1 MTKFPFLLMDFE
13 TFSTVDIGKCGSYRY
28 MDDPSFEP
36 LLLSYAMNDDPVKLV
51 DFTHDED
58 WPEEFLAAL
67 HDPAIT
73 KIAWNCAFERNVI
86 YTALGEY
93 TPPEQWLDVMHVA
106 AQCGL
111 PMSLDAAGKALGL
124 PEEQAKMKEG
134 KALIR
139 YFCCP
144 CKPTKTNGGRERNF
158 PEHAPERW
166 KTFCDYCIRDTEA
179 ERTIF
184 HMLEQWLPN
193 EDERRFWALDQRINE
208 KGVRIDRQLAINA
221 VAMDERYKEE
231 LTAKAVALTG
241 LENPKSVSQVKN
253 WLADQE
259 GKSFPSLNKKVIA
272 DVVSQL
278 QSEDA
283 REFMALRG
291 ELSKSSTAKYQ
302 AMLRSMCSDEHS
314 KGCFQFYGANRTG
327 RFCLTGDHEVLTPSG
342 WAPLN
347 MWQGGPIAVWSPT
360 SRAISFQNSL
370 AVSFPYDGEMIS
382 ISQQRCEQLST
393 PEHKMPI
400 LSRAGVWEGREVQDV
415 FGKWFPIPF
424 TGVRG
429 VSAPGDHIALRVLIM
444 VQADGHFSVGG
455 DLKLGFKKLRKV
467 ERCKTLLRRAEIPFM
482 LREFQNGVQQF
493 TIRRQDQP
501 LWLRSFRDKTFG
513 WWLLDEDGRTI
524 VDELE
529 YWDSHRCG
537 PNSIQYCTTNRQ
549 NAEVLQAVCALNGY
563 SATLLTKVRDGNTPN
578 WNDAYTL
585 NIWLTPGDSTIIRSN
600 HQTKVPFSGT
610 VYCAV
615 TPTGYFLTRRN
626 GKYWITGNSGK
637 LVQFQNMSKNYSPS
651 LAGMRELVR
660 GGHYSALNAL
670 YDSVSGVLSE
680 LVRTA
685 IIPEEG
691 QRIVVAD
698 FSAIEARVTAWFAGE
713 EWRLQTFRNG
723 GDIYCMSASQM
734 FHVPVVKH
742 GINGEL
748 RQKGKVAELACIAE
762 GELVLTDRGLIPIQ
776 DVTDAMRV
784 WDGVEWVKHDGVVL
798 KGEREVISYGGL
810 TATADHLVWAEGQ
823 PWPIQF
829 GLAAASGTRLVQAG
843 NGRTPLRARRDHQAG
858 KAMEPE
864 MESLLRADPLHDL
877 REGELAGP
885 EQPDARRVEWLPVLF
900 AAGTGL
906 PEVAGPQSDGAEA
919 ALHKS
924 GGQRVRELRSPR
936 RDVRLPE
943 RERRLP
949 VDRGEYRDTEEREG
963 AGLGPHRQR
972 QGLCTG
978 EPSLVHETGEQR
990 KPSEYPDHRMAGRGL
1005 AVQQNNCHE
1014 EARGGPDEGTDS
1026 GRGVE
1031 LRGGEMP
1038 ELESNK
1044 KVVRVYDIVNAGP
1057 RHRFTVSGVLVHNC
1071 GYGGG
1076 VSALKAFGADK
1087 MGMSEEEMQET
1098 VDLWRERSPR
1108 IVGLWRALEKAAIRC
1123 VVRRAPA
1130 VSTIGNVRFDFESG
1144 ILWMTLP
1151 SGRRLAY
1158 YGAKYE
1164 ETKFHPDRK
1173 SLTYMGVNQM
1183 TKRWE
1188 RVETWGGK
1196 LTENCWAAG
1205 TPVLTARGWTPIED
1219 VTADDLV
1226 WDGVEWVENDGSECQ
1241 HSEKILC
1248 RLDGLL
1254 VTEDHKILT
1263 TEGWKDA
1270 KDCDG
1275 LERLPIQ
1282 LPEGAEL
1289 VPTEPR
1295 LSVRATTRRAGH
1307 GTPVY
1312 DVMNCGP
1319 RHRYVVLGESGP
1331 IIAHNCVQATAR
1343 DVLREAMFSLTEKG
1357 WDIRAHVHDECICT
1371 EPIGGKTVEQMCKAM
1386 CPDIP
1391 WAKGLPLNADGYDGP
1406 YYFKD

>member
-13 TFSTVDIGKCGSYRY
+13 TFSTVNIGKCGSYRY

-51 DFTHDED
+51 DFTHDEE

-67 HDPAIT
+67 YDPAIT

-86 YTALGEY
+86 YTALGKY

-166 KTFCDYCIRDTEA
+166 KTFRDYCTRDTEA

-327 RFCLTGDHEVLTPSG
+327 RF
-342 WAPLN
+342 
-347 MWQGGPIAVWSPT
+347 
-360 SRAISFQNSL
+360 
-370 AVSFPYDGEMIS
+370 
-382 ISQQRCEQLST
+382 
-393 PEHKMPI
+393 
-400 LSRAGVWEGREVQDV
+400 AGR
-415 FGKWFPIPF
+415 
-424 TGVRG
+424 
-429 VSAPGDHIALRVLIM
+429 
-444 VQADGHFSVGG
+444 
-455 DLKLGFKKLRKV
+455 
-467 ERCKTLLRRAEIPFM
+467 
-482 LREFQNGVQQF
+482 
-493 TIRRQDQP
+493 
-501 LWLRSFRDKTFG
+501 
-513 WWLLDEDGRTI
+513 
-524 VDELE
+524 
-529 YWDSHRCG
+529 
-537 PNSIQYCTTNRQ
+537 
-549 NAEVLQAVCALNGY
+549 
-563 SATLLTKVRDGNTPN
+563 
-578 WNDAYTL
+578 
-585 NIWLTPGDSTIIRSN
+585 
-600 HQTKVPFSGT
+600 
-610 VYCAV
+610 
-615 TPTGYFLTRRN
+615 
-626 GKYWITGNSGK
+626 

-713 EWRLQTFRNG
+713 EWRLQTFRDG
-723 GDIYCMSASQM
+723 GDIYCASASQM

-748 RQKGKVAELACIAE
+748 RQKGKVAELA
-762 GELVLTDRGLIPIQ
+762 L
-776 DVTDAMRV
+776 
-784 WDGVEWVKHDGVVL
+784 
-798 KGEREVISYGGL
+798 
-810 TATADHLVWAEGQ
+810 
-823 PWPIQF
+823 
-829 GLAAASGTRLVQAG
+829 
-843 NGRTPLRARRDHQAG
+843 
-858 KAMEPE
+858 
-864 MESLLRADPLHDL
+864 
-877 REGELAGP
+877 
-885 EQPDARRVEWLPVLF
+885 
-900 AAGTGL
+900 
-906 PEVAGPQSDGAEA
+906 
-919 ALHKS
+919 
-924 GGQRVRELRSPR
+924 
-936 RDVRLPE
+936 
-943 RERRLP
+943 
-949 VDRGEYRDTEEREG
+949 
-963 AGLGPHRQR
+963 
-972 QGLCTG
+972 
-978 EPSLVHETGEQR
+978 
-990 KPSEYPDHRMAGRGL
+990 
-1005 AVQQNNCHE
+1005 
-1014 EARGGPDEGTDS
+1014 
-1026 GRGVE
+1026 
-1031 LRGGEMP
+1031 
-1038 ELESNK
+1038 
-1044 KVVRVYDIVNAGP
+1044 
-1057 RHRFTVSGVLVHNC
+1057 

-1076 VSALKAFGADK
+1076 VNALKAFGADK
-1087 MGMSEEEMQET
+1087 MGMSDEEMQET
-1098 VDLWRERSPR
+1098 VDLWRESSPK
-1108 IVGLWRALEKAAIRC
+1108 IVDLWRALEKAAIRC
-1123 VVRRAPA
+1123 VARRATTT
-1130 VSTIGNVRFDFESG
+1130 STLGNVRFDFESG

-1196 LTENCWAAG
+1196 ITEN
-1205 TPVLTARGWTPIED
+1205 L
-1219 VTADDLV
+1219 
-1226 WDGVEWVENDGSECQ
+1226 
-1241 HSEKILC
+1241 
-1248 RLDGLL
+1248 
-1254 VTEDHKILT
+1254 
-1263 TEGWKDA
+1263 
-1270 KDCDG
+1270 
-1275 LERLPIQ
+1275 
-1282 LPEGAEL
+1282 
-1289 VPTEPR
+1289 
-1295 LSVRATTRRAGH
+1295 
-1307 GTPVY
+1307 
-1312 DVMNCGP
+1312 
-1319 RHRYVVLGESGP
+1319 
-1331 IIAHNCVQATAR
+1331 VQATAR

-1391 WAKGLPLNADGYDGP
+1391 WAEGLPLNADGYDGP

>member
-36 LLLSYAMNDDPVKLV
+36 LLLSYAMNDEPVKLV
-51 DFTHDED
+51 DFTNDEE

-67 HDPAIT
+67 YDPAIT

-86 YTALGEY
+86 YTALGKY

-166 KTFCDYCIRDTEA
+166 KTFRDYCTRDTEA

-208 KGVRIDRQLAINA
+208 RGVRIDRQLAINA
-221 VAMDERYKEE
+221 VAMDGRYKEE

-327 RFCLTGDHEVLTPSG
+327 RF
-342 WAPLN
+342 
-347 MWQGGPIAVWSPT
+347 
-360 SRAISFQNSL
+360 
-370 AVSFPYDGEMIS
+370 
-382 ISQQRCEQLST
+382 
-393 PEHKMPI
+393 
-400 LSRAGVWEGREVQDV
+400 AGR
-415 FGKWFPIPF
+415 
-424 TGVRG
+424 
-429 VSAPGDHIALRVLIM
+429 
-444 VQADGHFSVGG
+444 
-455 DLKLGFKKLRKV
+455 
-467 ERCKTLLRRAEIPFM
+467 
-482 LREFQNGVQQF
+482 
-493 TIRRQDQP
+493 
-501 LWLRSFRDKTFG
+501 
-513 WWLLDEDGRTI
+513 
-524 VDELE
+524 
-529 YWDSHRCG
+529 
-537 PNSIQYCTTNRQ
+537 
-549 NAEVLQAVCALNGY
+549 
-563 SATLLTKVRDGNTPN
+563 
-578 WNDAYTL
+578 
-585 NIWLTPGDSTIIRSN
+585 
-600 HQTKVPFSGT
+600 
-610 VYCAV
+610 
-615 TPTGYFLTRRN
+615 
-626 GKYWITGNSGK
+626 

-651 LAGMRELVR
+651 LASMRELVR

-713 EWRLQTFRNG
+713 EWRLQTFRDG
-723 GDIYCMSASQM
+723 GDIYCASASQM

-748 RQKGKVAELACIAE
+748 RQKGKVAELA
-762 GELVLTDRGLIPIQ
+762 L
-776 DVTDAMRV
+776 
-784 WDGVEWVKHDGVVL
+784 
-798 KGEREVISYGGL
+798 
-810 TATADHLVWAEGQ
+810 
-823 PWPIQF
+823 
-829 GLAAASGTRLVQAG
+829 
-843 NGRTPLRARRDHQAG
+843 
-858 KAMEPE
+858 
-864 MESLLRADPLHDL
+864 
-877 REGELAGP
+877 
-885 EQPDARRVEWLPVLF
+885 
-900 AAGTGL
+900 
-906 PEVAGPQSDGAEA
+906 
-919 ALHKS
+919 
-924 GGQRVRELRSPR
+924 
-936 RDVRLPE
+936 
-943 RERRLP
+943 
-949 VDRGEYRDTEEREG
+949 
-963 AGLGPHRQR
+963 
-972 QGLCTG
+972 
-978 EPSLVHETGEQR
+978 
-990 KPSEYPDHRMAGRGL
+990 
-1005 AVQQNNCHE
+1005 
-1014 EARGGPDEGTDS
+1014 
-1026 GRGVE
+1026 
-1031 LRGGEMP
+1031 
-1038 ELESNK
+1038 
-1044 KVVRVYDIVNAGP
+1044 
-1057 RHRFTVSGVLVHNC
+1057 

-1076 VSALKAFGADK
+1076 VNALKAFGADK
-1087 MGMSEEEMQET
+1087 MGMSDEEMQET
-1098 VDLWRERSPR
+1098 VDLWRESSPK
-1108 IVGLWRALEKAAIRC
+1108 IVELWRALEKAAIRC
-1123 VVRRAPA
+1123 VARRATTT
-1130 VSTIGNVRFDFESG
+1130 STLGNVRFDFESG

-1164 ETKFHPDRK
+1164 PTKFHPDRK

-1196 LTENCWAAG
+1196 ITEN
-1205 TPVLTARGWTPIED
+1205 L
-1219 VTADDLV
+1219 
-1226 WDGVEWVENDGSECQ
+1226 
-1241 HSEKILC
+1241 
-1248 RLDGLL
+1248 
-1254 VTEDHKILT
+1254 
-1263 TEGWKDA
+1263 
-1270 KDCDG
+1270 
-1275 LERLPIQ
+1275 
-1282 LPEGAEL
+1282 
-1289 VPTEPR
+1289 
-1295 LSVRATTRRAGH
+1295 
-1307 GTPVY
+1307 
-1312 DVMNCGP
+1312 
-1319 RHRYVVLGESGP
+1319 
-1331 IIAHNCVQATAR
+1331 VQATAR

-1391 WAKGLPLNADGYDGP
+1391 WAEGLPLNADGYDGP

>member
-51 DFTHDED
+51 DFTHDEE

-67 HDPAIT
+67 YDPAIT

-86 YTALGEY
+86 YTALGKY

-166 KTFCDYCIRDTEA
+166 KTFRDYCIRDTEA

-208 KGVRIDRQLAINA
+208 RGVRIDRQLAINA

-327 RFCLTGDHEVLTPSG
+327 RF
-342 WAPLN
+342 
-347 MWQGGPIAVWSPT
+347 
-360 SRAISFQNSL
+360 
-370 AVSFPYDGEMIS
+370 
-382 ISQQRCEQLST
+382 
-393 PEHKMPI
+393 
-400 LSRAGVWEGREVQDV
+400 AGR
-415 FGKWFPIPF
+415 
-424 TGVRG
+424 
-429 VSAPGDHIALRVLIM
+429 
-444 VQADGHFSVGG
+444 
-455 DLKLGFKKLRKV
+455 
-467 ERCKTLLRRAEIPFM
+467 
-482 LREFQNGVQQF
+482 
-493 TIRRQDQP
+493 
-501 LWLRSFRDKTFG
+501 
-513 WWLLDEDGRTI
+513 
-524 VDELE
+524 
-529 YWDSHRCG
+529 
-537 PNSIQYCTTNRQ
+537 
-549 NAEVLQAVCALNGY
+549 
-563 SATLLTKVRDGNTPN
+563 
-578 WNDAYTL
+578 
-585 NIWLTPGDSTIIRSN
+585 
-600 HQTKVPFSGT
+600 
-610 VYCAV
+610 
-615 TPTGYFLTRRN
+615 
-626 GKYWITGNSGK
+626 

-651 LAGMRELVR
+651 LASMRELVR

-713 EWRLQTFRNG
+713 EWRLQTFRDG
-723 GDIYCMSASQM
+723 GDIYCASASQM

-748 RQKGKVAELACIAE
+748 RQKGKVAELA
-762 GELVLTDRGLIPIQ
+762 L
-776 DVTDAMRV
+776 
-784 WDGVEWVKHDGVVL
+784 
-798 KGEREVISYGGL
+798 
-810 TATADHLVWAEGQ
+810 
-823 PWPIQF
+823 
-829 GLAAASGTRLVQAG
+829 
-843 NGRTPLRARRDHQAG
+843 
-858 KAMEPE
+858 
-864 MESLLRADPLHDL
+864 
-877 REGELAGP
+877 
-885 EQPDARRVEWLPVLF
+885 
-900 AAGTGL
+900 
-906 PEVAGPQSDGAEA
+906 
-919 ALHKS
+919 
-924 GGQRVRELRSPR
+924 
-936 RDVRLPE
+936 
-943 RERRLP
+943 
-949 VDRGEYRDTEEREG
+949 
-963 AGLGPHRQR
+963 
-972 QGLCTG
+972 
-978 EPSLVHETGEQR
+978 
-990 KPSEYPDHRMAGRGL
+990 
-1005 AVQQNNCHE
+1005 
-1014 EARGGPDEGTDS
+1014 
-1026 GRGVE
+1026 
-1031 LRGGEMP
+1031 
-1038 ELESNK
+1038 
-1044 KVVRVYDIVNAGP
+1044 
-1057 RHRFTVSGVLVHNC
+1057 

-1076 VSALKAFGADK
+1076 VNALKAFGADK
-1087 MGMSEEEMQET
+1087 MGMSDEEMQET
-1098 VDLWRERSPR
+1098 VDLWRESSPK
-1108 IVGLWRALEKAAIRC
+1108 IVELWRALEKAAIRC
-1123 VVRRAPA
+1123 VARRAMTT
-1130 VSTIGNVRFDFESG
+1130 STLGNVRFDFESG

-1164 ETKFHPDRK
+1164 PTKFHPDRK

-1196 LTENCWAAG
+1196 ITEN
-1205 TPVLTARGWTPIED
+1205 L
-1219 VTADDLV
+1219 
-1226 WDGVEWVENDGSECQ
+1226 
-1241 HSEKILC
+1241 
-1248 RLDGLL
+1248 
-1254 VTEDHKILT
+1254 
-1263 TEGWKDA
+1263 
-1270 KDCDG
+1270 
-1275 LERLPIQ
+1275 
-1282 LPEGAEL
+1282 
-1289 VPTEPR
+1289 
-1295 LSVRATTRRAGH
+1295 
-1307 GTPVY
+1307 
-1312 DVMNCGP
+1312 
-1319 RHRYVVLGESGP
+1319 
-1331 IIAHNCVQATAR
+1331 VQATAR
-1343 DVLREAMFSLTEKG
+1343 DVLREAMFSLTKKG

-1391 WAKGLPLNADGYDGP
+1391 WAEGLPLNADGYDGP

>member
-36 LLLSYAMNDDPVKLV
+36 LLLSYAIGDGPVKLV
-51 DFTHDED
+51 DFTRDEE

-67 HDPAIT
+67 YDPTIT
-73 KIAWNCAFERNVI
+73 KMAWNCAFERNVI
-86 YTALGEY
+86 YTALHEY
-93 TPPEQWLDVMHVA
+93 TPPEQWLDVMHIA

-124 PEEQAKMKEG
+124 SEDQAKMKEG

-166 KTFCDYCIRDTEA
+166 EIFRDYCTRDTEA

-193 EDERRFWALDQRINE
+193 KDERRFWALDQRINE
-208 KGVRIDRQLAINA
+208 KGVRIDRQLALNA

-231 LTAKAVALTG
+231 LTERAVALTG
-241 LENPKSVSQVKN
+241 LSNPKSVSQVKN

-259 GKSFPSLNKKVIA
+259 GKTFPSLNKKVIA

-278 QSEDA
+278 QTDDA
-283 REFMALRG
+283 REFMALRS

-302 AMLRSMCSDEHS
+302 AMLRSMCRDEHS

-327 RFCLTGDHEVLTPSG
+327 RF
-342 WAPLN
+342 
-347 MWQGGPIAVWSPT
+347 
-360 SRAISFQNSL
+360 
-370 AVSFPYDGEMIS
+370 
-382 ISQQRCEQLST
+382 
-393 PEHKMPI
+393 
-400 LSRAGVWEGREVQDV
+400 AGR
-415 FGKWFPIPF
+415 
-424 TGVRG
+424 
-429 VSAPGDHIALRVLIM
+429 
-444 VQADGHFSVGG
+444 
-455 DLKLGFKKLRKV
+455 
-467 ERCKTLLRRAEIPFM
+467 
-482 LREFQNGVQQF
+482 
-493 TIRRQDQP
+493 
-501 LWLRSFRDKTFG
+501 
-513 WWLLDEDGRTI
+513 
-524 VDELE
+524 
-529 YWDSHRCG
+529 
-537 PNSIQYCTTNRQ
+537 
-549 NAEVLQAVCALNGY
+549 
-563 SATLLTKVRDGNTPN
+563 
-578 WNDAYTL
+578 
-585 NIWLTPGDSTIIRSN
+585 
-600 HQTKVPFSGT
+600 
-610 VYCAV
+610 
-615 TPTGYFLTRRN
+615 
-626 GKYWITGNSGK
+626 
-637 LVQFQNMSKNYSPS
+637 LVQFQNMSKNYSPT

-660 GGHYSALNAL
+660 GGHYTALNML
-670 YDSVSGVLSE
+670 YDSVSSVLSE

-713 EWRLQTFRNG
+713 EWRLQTFRDG

-762 GELVLTDRGLIPIQ
+762 GELVLTEQGLVPIQ

-784 WDGVEWVKHDGVVL
+784 WDGVEWVKHEGVVL
-798 KGEREVISYGGL
+798 QGEREVISYGGL
-810 TATADHLVWAEGQ
+810 TATEDHPVWVEGE
-823 PWPIQF
+823 PEPIQF
-829 GLAAASGTRLVQAG
+829 GLAAARGARLVQAG
-843 NGRTPLRARRDHQAG
+843 DRGAPLRA
-858 KAMEPE
+858 K
-864 MESLLRADPLHDL
+864 
-877 REGELAGP
+877 
-885 EQPDARRVEWLPVLF
+885 
-900 AAGTGL
+900 
-906 PEVAGPQSDGAEA
+906 
-919 ALHKS
+919 
-924 GGQRVRELRSPR
+924 
-936 RDVRLPE
+936 
-943 RERRLP
+943 
-949 VDRGEYRDTEEREG
+949 
-963 AGLGPHRQR
+963 HR
-972 QGLCTG
+972 
-978 EPSLVHETGEQR
+978 
-990 KPSEYPDHRMAGRGL
+990 
-1005 AVQQNNCHE
+1005 
-1014 EARGGPDEGTDS
+1014 
-1026 GRGVE
+1026 
-1031 LRGGEMP
+1031 
-1038 ELESNK
+1038 
-1044 KVVRVYDIVNAGP
+1044 KVVRVYDIKNAGP
-1057 RHRFTVSGVLVHNC
+1057 RHRYTVSGVLVHNC

-1076 VSALKAFGADK
+1076 VNALKAFGADK
-1087 MGMSEEEMQET
+1087 MGLSDEEMQEI
-1098 VDLWRERSPR
+1098 VDNWRESSPK
-1108 IVGLWRALEKAAIRC
+1108 IVELWRALEKAAIRC
-1123 VVRRAPA
+1123 IVRRAPT
-1130 VSTIGNVRFDFESG
+1130 VSTLGNVRFDFESG

-1164 ETKFHPDRK
+1164 PTKFHPDRK

-1205 TPVLTARGWTPIED
+1205 TPVLTMRGWTPIED
-1219 VTADDLV
+1219 VTPDDLV
-1226 WDGVEWVENDGSECQ
+1226 WDGVEWVVNDGSECQ
-1241 HSEKILC
+1241 RSGKILC
-1248 RLDGLL
+1248 ILDGLL

-1275 LERLPIQ
+1275 LERLPVQ
-1282 LPEGAEL
+1282 LPEGAGAGGD
-1289 VPTEPR
+1289 PR
-1295 LSVRATTRRAGH
+1295 LTRAEKVARTMRLRTDEGDGCPGYPREGKGRTPHILRLHESRADFSGSAHAWNDEAPRLWRVALNDSAVHGADASGVEKLRWPRHHGLRALAARLSRILGGHGAELSERAGLGPAGQRKGLLAGKLPLGNAQGELPKQARCANDNVPRADHDGEKSLRAIGHQIHHAPVPAESRLPVRATTRRAGH
-1307 GTPVY
+1307 DTPVY

-1319 RHRYVVLGESGP
+1319 RHRYVVLGENGP

-1391 WAKGLPLNADGYDGP
+1391 WAEGLPLNADGYDGP

>member
-51 DFTHDED
+51 DFTYDEE

-67 HDPAIT
+67 YDPAIT

-86 YTALGEY
+86 YTALGKY

-144 CKPTKTNGGRERNF
+144 CKPTKTNGGRERNL

-166 KTFCDYCIRDTEA
+166 KTFRDYCTRDTEA

-184 HMLEQWLPN
+184 HMLEQCLPN

-302 AMLRSMCSDEHS
+302 AMLRSMCRDEHS

-327 RFCLTGDHEVLTPSG
+327 RF
-342 WAPLN
+342 
-347 MWQGGPIAVWSPT
+347 
-360 SRAISFQNSL
+360 
-370 AVSFPYDGEMIS
+370 
-382 ISQQRCEQLST
+382 
-393 PEHKMPI
+393 
-400 LSRAGVWEGREVQDV
+400 AGR
-415 FGKWFPIPF
+415 
-424 TGVRG
+424 
-429 VSAPGDHIALRVLIM
+429 
-444 VQADGHFSVGG
+444 
-455 DLKLGFKKLRKV
+455 
-467 ERCKTLLRRAEIPFM
+467 
-482 LREFQNGVQQF
+482 
-493 TIRRQDQP
+493 
-501 LWLRSFRDKTFG
+501 
-513 WWLLDEDGRTI
+513 
-524 VDELE
+524 
-529 YWDSHRCG
+529 
-537 PNSIQYCTTNRQ
+537 
-549 NAEVLQAVCALNGY
+549 
-563 SATLLTKVRDGNTPN
+563 
-578 WNDAYTL
+578 
-585 NIWLTPGDSTIIRSN
+585 
-600 HQTKVPFSGT
+600 
-610 VYCAV
+610 
-615 TPTGYFLTRRN
+615 
-626 GKYWITGNSGK
+626 

-651 LAGMRELVR
+651 LASMRELVR

-713 EWRLQTFRNG
+713 EWRLQTFRDG

-798 KGEREVISYGGL
+798 KGEREVISYAGL

-829 GLAAASGTRLVQAG
+829 GLAAASGARLVQAG
-843 NGRTPLRARRDHQAG
+843 NGRTPLRARRDHRAG

-1031 LRGGEMP
+1031 LRGEEMP

-1196 LTENCWAAG
+1196 ITEN
-1205 TPVLTARGWTPIED
+1205 L
-1219 VTADDLV
+1219 
-1226 WDGVEWVENDGSECQ
+1226 
-1241 HSEKILC
+1241 
-1248 RLDGLL
+1248 
-1254 VTEDHKILT
+1254 
-1263 TEGWKDA
+1263 
-1270 KDCDG
+1270 
-1275 LERLPIQ
+1275 
-1282 LPEGAEL
+1282 
-1289 VPTEPR
+1289 
-1295 LSVRATTRRAGH
+1295 
-1307 GTPVY
+1307 
-1312 DVMNCGP
+1312 
-1319 RHRYVVLGESGP
+1319 
-1331 IIAHNCVQATAR
+1331 VQATAR
-1343 DVLREAMFSLTEKG
+1343 DVLREAMFSLAEKG

-1391 WAKGLPLNADGYDGP
+1391 
-1406 YYFKD
+1406 

>member
-13 TFSTVDIGKCGSYRY
+13 TFSAVDIGKCGSYRY

-51 DFTHDED
+51 DFTHDEE

-67 HDPAIT
+67 YDPAIT

-86 YTALGEY
+86 YTALGKY

-144 CKPTKTNGGRERNF
+144 CKPTKTNGGRERNL

-166 KTFCDYCIRDTEA
+166 KTFRDYCTRDTEA

-208 KGVRIDRQLAINA
+208 RGVRIDRQLAINA

-327 RFCLTGDHEVLTPSG
+327 RF
-342 WAPLN
+342 
-347 MWQGGPIAVWSPT
+347 
-360 SRAISFQNSL
+360 
-370 AVSFPYDGEMIS
+370 
-382 ISQQRCEQLST
+382 
-393 PEHKMPI
+393 
-400 LSRAGVWEGREVQDV
+400 AGR
-415 FGKWFPIPF
+415 
-424 TGVRG
+424 
-429 VSAPGDHIALRVLIM
+429 
-444 VQADGHFSVGG
+444 
-455 DLKLGFKKLRKV
+455 
-467 ERCKTLLRRAEIPFM
+467 
-482 LREFQNGVQQF
+482 
-493 TIRRQDQP
+493 
-501 LWLRSFRDKTFG
+501 
-513 WWLLDEDGRTI
+513 
-524 VDELE
+524 
-529 YWDSHRCG
+529 
-537 PNSIQYCTTNRQ
+537 
-549 NAEVLQAVCALNGY
+549 
-563 SATLLTKVRDGNTPN
+563 
-578 WNDAYTL
+578 
-585 NIWLTPGDSTIIRSN
+585 
-600 HQTKVPFSGT
+600 
-610 VYCAV
+610 
-615 TPTGYFLTRRN
+615 
-626 GKYWITGNSGK
+626 

-651 LAGMRELVR
+651 LASMRELVR

-713 EWRLQTFRNG
+713 EWRLQTFRDG
-723 GDIYCMSASQM
+723 GDIYCASASQM

-742 GINGEL
+742 GVNGEL
-748 RQKGKVAELACIAE
+748 RQKGKVAELA
-762 GELVLTDRGLIPIQ
+762 L
-776 DVTDAMRV
+776 
-784 WDGVEWVKHDGVVL
+784 
-798 KGEREVISYGGL
+798 
-810 TATADHLVWAEGQ
+810 
-823 PWPIQF
+823 
-829 GLAAASGTRLVQAG
+829 
-843 NGRTPLRARRDHQAG
+843 
-858 KAMEPE
+858 
-864 MESLLRADPLHDL
+864 
-877 REGELAGP
+877 
-885 EQPDARRVEWLPVLF
+885 
-900 AAGTGL
+900 
-906 PEVAGPQSDGAEA
+906 
-919 ALHKS
+919 
-924 GGQRVRELRSPR
+924 
-936 RDVRLPE
+936 
-943 RERRLP
+943 
-949 VDRGEYRDTEEREG
+949 
-963 AGLGPHRQR
+963 
-972 QGLCTG
+972 
-978 EPSLVHETGEQR
+978 
-990 KPSEYPDHRMAGRGL
+990 
-1005 AVQQNNCHE
+1005 
-1014 EARGGPDEGTDS
+1014 
-1026 GRGVE
+1026 
-1031 LRGGEMP
+1031 
-1038 ELESNK
+1038 
-1044 KVVRVYDIVNAGP
+1044 
-1057 RHRFTVSGVLVHNC
+1057 

-1076 VSALKAFGADK
+1076 VNALKAFGADK
-1087 MGMSEEEMQET
+1087 MGMSDEEMQET
-1098 VDLWRERSPR
+1098 VDLWRESSPK
-1108 IVGLWRALEKAAIRC
+1108 IVELWRALEKAAIRC
-1123 VVRRAPA
+1123 VVRRATTT
-1130 VSTIGNVRFDFESG
+1130 STLGNVRFDFESG

-1196 LTENCWAAG
+1196 ITEN
-1205 TPVLTARGWTPIED
+1205 L
-1219 VTADDLV
+1219 
-1226 WDGVEWVENDGSECQ
+1226 
-1241 HSEKILC
+1241 
-1248 RLDGLL
+1248 
-1254 VTEDHKILT
+1254 
-1263 TEGWKDA
+1263 
-1270 KDCDG
+1270 
-1275 LERLPIQ
+1275 
-1282 LPEGAEL
+1282 
-1289 VPTEPR
+1289 
-1295 LSVRATTRRAGH
+1295 
-1307 GTPVY
+1307 
-1312 DVMNCGP
+1312 
-1319 RHRYVVLGESGP
+1319 
-1331 IIAHNCVQATAR
+1331 VQATAR

-1391 WAKGLPLNADGYDGP
+1391 WAEGLPLNADGYDGP

>member
-51 DFTHDED
+51 DFTHDEE

-67 HDPAIT
+67 YDPAIT

-86 YTALGEY
+86 YTALGKY

-166 KTFCDYCIRDTEA
+166 KTFRDYCTRDTEA

-327 RFCLTGDHEVLTPSG
+327 RF
-342 WAPLN
+342 
-347 MWQGGPIAVWSPT
+347 
-360 SRAISFQNSL
+360 
-370 AVSFPYDGEMIS
+370 
-382 ISQQRCEQLST
+382 
-393 PEHKMPI
+393 
-400 LSRAGVWEGREVQDV
+400 AGR
-415 FGKWFPIPF
+415 
-424 TGVRG
+424 
-429 VSAPGDHIALRVLIM
+429 
-444 VQADGHFSVGG
+444 
-455 DLKLGFKKLRKV
+455 
-467 ERCKTLLRRAEIPFM
+467 
-482 LREFQNGVQQF
+482 
-493 TIRRQDQP
+493 
-501 LWLRSFRDKTFG
+501 
-513 WWLLDEDGRTI
+513 
-524 VDELE
+524 
-529 YWDSHRCG
+529 
-537 PNSIQYCTTNRQ
+537 
-549 NAEVLQAVCALNGY
+549 
-563 SATLLTKVRDGNTPN
+563 
-578 WNDAYTL
+578 
-585 NIWLTPGDSTIIRSN
+585 
-600 HQTKVPFSGT
+600 
-610 VYCAV
+610 
-615 TPTGYFLTRRN
+615 
-626 GKYWITGNSGK
+626 

-713 EWRLQTFRNG
+713 EWRLQTFRDG
-723 GDIYCMSASQM
+723 GDIYCASASQM

-748 RQKGKVAELACIAE
+748 RQKGKVAELA
-762 GELVLTDRGLIPIQ
+762 L
-776 DVTDAMRV
+776 
-784 WDGVEWVKHDGVVL
+784 
-798 KGEREVISYGGL
+798 
-810 TATADHLVWAEGQ
+810 
-823 PWPIQF
+823 
-829 GLAAASGTRLVQAG
+829 
-843 NGRTPLRARRDHQAG
+843 
-858 KAMEPE
+858 
-864 MESLLRADPLHDL
+864 
-877 REGELAGP
+877 
-885 EQPDARRVEWLPVLF
+885 
-900 AAGTGL
+900 
-906 PEVAGPQSDGAEA
+906 
-919 ALHKS
+919 
-924 GGQRVRELRSPR
+924 
-936 RDVRLPE
+936 
-943 RERRLP
+943 
-949 VDRGEYRDTEEREG
+949 
-963 AGLGPHRQR
+963 
-972 QGLCTG
+972 
-978 EPSLVHETGEQR
+978 
-990 KPSEYPDHRMAGRGL
+990 
-1005 AVQQNNCHE
+1005 
-1014 EARGGPDEGTDS
+1014 
-1026 GRGVE
+1026 
-1031 LRGGEMP
+1031 
-1038 ELESNK
+1038 
-1044 KVVRVYDIVNAGP
+1044 
-1057 RHRFTVSGVLVHNC
+1057 

-1076 VSALKAFGADK
+1076 VNALKAFGADK
-1087 MGMSEEEMQET
+1087 MGMSDEEMQET
-1098 VDLWRERSPR
+1098 VDLWRESSPK
-1108 IVGLWRALEKAAIRC
+1108 IVELWRALEKAAIRC
-1123 VVRRAPA
+1123 VARRATTT
-1130 VSTIGNVRFDFESG
+1130 STLGNVRFDFESG

-1164 ETKFHPDRK
+1164 ETKFHPGRK

-1205 TPVLTARGWTPIED
+1205 TPVLTARGWTPIEE
-1219 VTADDLV
+1219 VTPDDLV

-1282 LPEGAEL
+1282 LPEGYGTGGDPRLTRTEKVARAMRLWRDEGNGHSRPSSTAETRAGGVL
-1289 VPTEPR
+1289 RMQEGRADLTSPAKTRDDKVPRLRRVALNDSAVHRADASSVEELRGPRYHGLREMAARLRRLLERHGADVSARAGHRPEGKRKGLLPRELPLGNAQSKLSKQTEHANYNVPWADRDGEKSLGAIGHQIHHAPVPAEPR

-1331 IIAHNCVQATAR
+1331 IVAHNCVQATAR

-1371 EPIGGKTVEQMCKAM
+1371 EPIGGKTVEQMCEAM

-1391 WAKGLPLNADGYDGP
+1391 WAEGLPLNADGYDGP

>member
-51 DFTHDED
+51 DFTHDEE

-67 HDPAIT
+67 YDPAIT

-86 YTALGEY
+86 YTALGKY
-93 TPPEQWLDVMHVA
+93 TPPEQWLDVMHIA

-166 KTFCDYCIRDTEA
+166 KTFRDYCTRDTEA

-327 RFCLTGDHEVLTPSG
+327 RF
-342 WAPLN
+342 
-347 MWQGGPIAVWSPT
+347 
-360 SRAISFQNSL
+360 
-370 AVSFPYDGEMIS
+370 
-382 ISQQRCEQLST
+382 
-393 PEHKMPI
+393 
-400 LSRAGVWEGREVQDV
+400 AGR
-415 FGKWFPIPF
+415 
-424 TGVRG
+424 
-429 VSAPGDHIALRVLIM
+429 
-444 VQADGHFSVGG
+444 
-455 DLKLGFKKLRKV
+455 
-467 ERCKTLLRRAEIPFM
+467 
-482 LREFQNGVQQF
+482 
-493 TIRRQDQP
+493 
-501 LWLRSFRDKTFG
+501 
-513 WWLLDEDGRTI
+513 
-524 VDELE
+524 
-529 YWDSHRCG
+529 
-537 PNSIQYCTTNRQ
+537 
-549 NAEVLQAVCALNGY
+549 
-563 SATLLTKVRDGNTPN
+563 
-578 WNDAYTL
+578 
-585 NIWLTPGDSTIIRSN
+585 
-600 HQTKVPFSGT
+600 
-610 VYCAV
+610 
-615 TPTGYFLTRRN
+615 
-626 GKYWITGNSGK
+626 

-651 LAGMRELVR
+651 LASMRELVR

-670 YDSVSGVLSE
+670 YDSVSSVLSE

-713 EWRLQTFRNG
+713 EWRLQTFRDG
-723 GDIYCMSASQM
+723 GDIYCASASQM

-748 RQKGKVAELACIAE
+748 RQKGKVAELA
-762 GELVLTDRGLIPIQ
+762 L
-776 DVTDAMRV
+776 
-784 WDGVEWVKHDGVVL
+784 
-798 KGEREVISYGGL
+798 
-810 TATADHLVWAEGQ
+810 
-823 PWPIQF
+823 
-829 GLAAASGTRLVQAG
+829 
-843 NGRTPLRARRDHQAG
+843 
-858 KAMEPE
+858 
-864 MESLLRADPLHDL
+864 
-877 REGELAGP
+877 
-885 EQPDARRVEWLPVLF
+885 
-900 AAGTGL
+900 
-906 PEVAGPQSDGAEA
+906 
-919 ALHKS
+919 
-924 GGQRVRELRSPR
+924 
-936 RDVRLPE
+936 
-943 RERRLP
+943 
-949 VDRGEYRDTEEREG
+949 
-963 AGLGPHRQR
+963 
-972 QGLCTG
+972 
-978 EPSLVHETGEQR
+978 
-990 KPSEYPDHRMAGRGL
+990 
-1005 AVQQNNCHE
+1005 
-1014 EARGGPDEGTDS
+1014 
-1026 GRGVE
+1026 
-1031 LRGGEMP
+1031 
-1038 ELESNK
+1038 
-1044 KVVRVYDIVNAGP
+1044 
-1057 RHRFTVSGVLVHNC
+1057 

-1076 VSALKAFGADK
+1076 VNALKAFGADK
-1087 MGMSEEEMQET
+1087 MGMSDEEMQET
-1098 VDLWRERSPR
+1098 VDLWRESSPK
-1108 IVGLWRALEKAAIRC
+1108 IVELWRALEKAAIRC
-1123 VVRRAPA
+1123 VARRSP
-1130 VSTIGNVRFDFESG
+1130 SMTSSPSHVRFDFESG

-1196 LTENCWAAG
+1196 ITEN
-1205 TPVLTARGWTPIED
+1205 L
-1219 VTADDLV
+1219 
-1226 WDGVEWVENDGSECQ
+1226 
-1241 HSEKILC
+1241 
-1248 RLDGLL
+1248 
-1254 VTEDHKILT
+1254 
-1263 TEGWKDA
+1263 
-1270 KDCDG
+1270 
-1275 LERLPIQ
+1275 
-1282 LPEGAEL
+1282 
-1289 VPTEPR
+1289 
-1295 LSVRATTRRAGH
+1295 
-1307 GTPVY
+1307 
-1312 DVMNCGP
+1312 
-1319 RHRYVVLGESGP
+1319 
-1331 IIAHNCVQATAR
+1331 VQATAR

-1391 WAKGLPLNADGYDGP
+1391 WAEGLPLNADGYDGP

>member
-51 DFTHDED
+51 DFTHDEE

-67 HDPAIT
+67 YDPAIT

-86 YTALGEY
+86 YTALGKY

-166 KTFCDYCIRDTEA
+166 KTFRDYCTRDTEA

-208 KGVRIDRQLAINA
+208 RGVRIDRQLAINA

-327 RFCLTGDHEVLTPSG
+327 RF
-342 WAPLN
+342 
-347 MWQGGPIAVWSPT
+347 
-360 SRAISFQNSL
+360 
-370 AVSFPYDGEMIS
+370 
-382 ISQQRCEQLST
+382 
-393 PEHKMPI
+393 
-400 LSRAGVWEGREVQDV
+400 AGR
-415 FGKWFPIPF
+415 
-424 TGVRG
+424 
-429 VSAPGDHIALRVLIM
+429 
-444 VQADGHFSVGG
+444 
-455 DLKLGFKKLRKV
+455 
-467 ERCKTLLRRAEIPFM
+467 
-482 LREFQNGVQQF
+482 
-493 TIRRQDQP
+493 
-501 LWLRSFRDKTFG
+501 
-513 WWLLDEDGRTI
+513 
-524 VDELE
+524 
-529 YWDSHRCG
+529 
-537 PNSIQYCTTNRQ
+537 
-549 NAEVLQAVCALNGY
+549 
-563 SATLLTKVRDGNTPN
+563 
-578 WNDAYTL
+578 
-585 NIWLTPGDSTIIRSN
+585 
-600 HQTKVPFSGT
+600 
-610 VYCAV
+610 
-615 TPTGYFLTRRN
+615 
-626 GKYWITGNSGK
+626 

-651 LAGMRELVR
+651 LASMRELVR

-713 EWRLQTFRNG
+713 EWRLQTFRDG
-723 GDIYCMSASQM
+723 GDIYCASASQM

-748 RQKGKVAELACIAE
+748 RQKGKVAELA
-762 GELVLTDRGLIPIQ
+762 L
-776 DVTDAMRV
+776 
-784 WDGVEWVKHDGVVL
+784 
-798 KGEREVISYGGL
+798 
-810 TATADHLVWAEGQ
+810 
-823 PWPIQF
+823 
-829 GLAAASGTRLVQAG
+829 
-843 NGRTPLRARRDHQAG
+843 
-858 KAMEPE
+858 
-864 MESLLRADPLHDL
+864 
-877 REGELAGP
+877 
-885 EQPDARRVEWLPVLF
+885 
-900 AAGTGL
+900 
-906 PEVAGPQSDGAEA
+906 
-919 ALHKS
+919 
-924 GGQRVRELRSPR
+924 
-936 RDVRLPE
+936 
-943 RERRLP
+943 
-949 VDRGEYRDTEEREG
+949 
-963 AGLGPHRQR
+963 
-972 QGLCTG
+972 
-978 EPSLVHETGEQR
+978 
-990 KPSEYPDHRMAGRGL
+990 
-1005 AVQQNNCHE
+1005 
-1014 EARGGPDEGTDS
+1014 
-1026 GRGVE
+1026 
-1031 LRGGEMP
+1031 
-1038 ELESNK
+1038 
-1044 KVVRVYDIVNAGP
+1044 
-1057 RHRFTVSGVLVHNC
+1057 

-1076 VSALKAFGADK
+1076 VNALKAFGADK
-1087 MGMSEEEMQET
+1087 MGMSDEEMQET
-1098 VDLWRERSPR
+1098 VDLWRESSPK
-1108 IVGLWRALEKAAIRC
+1108 IVELWRALEKAAIRC
-1123 VVRRAPA
+1123 VARRATTT
-1130 VSTIGNVRFDFESG
+1130 STLGNVRFDFESG

-1196 LTENCWAAG
+1196 ITEN
-1205 TPVLTARGWTPIED
+1205 L
-1219 VTADDLV
+1219 
-1226 WDGVEWVENDGSECQ
+1226 
-1241 HSEKILC
+1241 
-1248 RLDGLL
+1248 
-1254 VTEDHKILT
+1254 
-1263 TEGWKDA
+1263 
-1270 KDCDG
+1270 
-1275 LERLPIQ
+1275 
-1282 LPEGAEL
+1282 
-1289 VPTEPR
+1289 
-1295 LSVRATTRRAGH
+1295 
-1307 GTPVY
+1307 
-1312 DVMNCGP
+1312 
-1319 RHRYVVLGESGP
+1319 
-1331 IIAHNCVQATAR
+1331 VQATAR

-1391 WAKGLPLNADGYDGP
+1391 WAEGLPLNADGYDGP

>member
-51 DFTHDED
+51 DFTRGED

-166 KTFCDYCIRDTEA
+166 KTFCDYCTRDTEA

-302 AMLRSMCSDEHS
+302 AMLRSMCSDGHS

-360 SRAISFQNSL
+360 SRAISFQNSR

-585 NIWLTPGDSTIIRSN
+585 NIWLTPGDSTIIRPN

-713 EWRLQTFRNG
+713 EWRLQTFRDG

-829 GLAAASGTRLVQAG
+829 GLAAASGARLVQ
-843 NGRTPLRARRDHQAG
+843 
-858 KAMEPE
+858 
-864 MESLLRADPLHDL
+864 
-877 REGELAGP
+877 
-885 EQPDARRVEWLPVLF
+885 
-900 AAGTGL
+900 
-906 PEVAGPQSDGAEA
+906 
-919 ALHKS
+919 
-924 GGQRVRELRSPR
+924 
-936 RDVRLPE
+936 
-943 RERRLP
+943 
-949 VDRGEYRDTEEREG
+949 
-963 AGLGPHRQR
+963 
-972 QGLCTG
+972 
-978 EPSLVHETGEQR
+978 
-990 KPSEYPDHRMAGRGL
+990 
-1005 AVQQNNCHE
+1005 
-1014 EARGGPDEGTDS
+1014 ARGGPDEGTDS

-1241 HSEKILC
+1241 RSEKILC

-1282 LPEGAEL
+1282 LPEGYRTGGDPRLTRTEKVARAMRLWRDEGNGHSRPSSTAETRAGGVL
-1289 VPTEPR
+1289 RMQEGRADLTIPAKTRDDKALRLRRVALNDSAVHRADASSVEELRGPRYHGLREMAARLRRLLERHGADVSARAGHRPEGKRKGLLPGELPLGNAQSKLSKQTEHANDNVPWADSDGEKSLGAIGHQIHHAPVPAEPR

-1319 RHRYVVLGESGP
+1319 RHRYVVLGETGP

-1371 EPIGGKTVEQMCKAM
+1371 EPIGGKTVEQMCEAM

>member
-51 DFTHDED
+51 DFTHDEE

-67 HDPAIT
+67 YDPAIT

-86 YTALGEY
+86 YTALGKY

-166 KTFCDYCIRDTEA
+166 KTFRDYCTRDTEA

-327 RFCLTGDHEVLTPSG
+327 RF
-342 WAPLN
+342 
-347 MWQGGPIAVWSPT
+347 
-360 SRAISFQNSL
+360 
-370 AVSFPYDGEMIS
+370 
-382 ISQQRCEQLST
+382 
-393 PEHKMPI
+393 
-400 LSRAGVWEGREVQDV
+400 AGR
-415 FGKWFPIPF
+415 
-424 TGVRG
+424 
-429 VSAPGDHIALRVLIM
+429 
-444 VQADGHFSVGG
+444 
-455 DLKLGFKKLRKV
+455 
-467 ERCKTLLRRAEIPFM
+467 
-482 LREFQNGVQQF
+482 
-493 TIRRQDQP
+493 
-501 LWLRSFRDKTFG
+501 
-513 WWLLDEDGRTI
+513 
-524 VDELE
+524 
-529 YWDSHRCG
+529 
-537 PNSIQYCTTNRQ
+537 
-549 NAEVLQAVCALNGY
+549 
-563 SATLLTKVRDGNTPN
+563 
-578 WNDAYTL
+578 
-585 NIWLTPGDSTIIRSN
+585 
-600 HQTKVPFSGT
+600 
-610 VYCAV
+610 
-615 TPTGYFLTRRN
+615 
-626 GKYWITGNSGK
+626 

-713 EWRLQTFRNG
+713 EWRLQTFRDG
-723 GDIYCMSASQM
+723 GDIYCASASQM

-748 RQKGKVAELACIAE
+748 RQKGKVAELA
-762 GELVLTDRGLIPIQ
+762 L
-776 DVTDAMRV
+776 
-784 WDGVEWVKHDGVVL
+784 
-798 KGEREVISYGGL
+798 
-810 TATADHLVWAEGQ
+810 
-823 PWPIQF
+823 
-829 GLAAASGTRLVQAG
+829 
-843 NGRTPLRARRDHQAG
+843 
-858 KAMEPE
+858 
-864 MESLLRADPLHDL
+864 
-877 REGELAGP
+877 
-885 EQPDARRVEWLPVLF
+885 
-900 AAGTGL
+900 
-906 PEVAGPQSDGAEA
+906 
-919 ALHKS
+919 
-924 GGQRVRELRSPR
+924 
-936 RDVRLPE
+936 
-943 RERRLP
+943 
-949 VDRGEYRDTEEREG
+949 
-963 AGLGPHRQR
+963 
-972 QGLCTG
+972 
-978 EPSLVHETGEQR
+978 
-990 KPSEYPDHRMAGRGL
+990 
-1005 AVQQNNCHE
+1005 
-1014 EARGGPDEGTDS
+1014 
-1026 GRGVE
+1026 
-1031 LRGGEMP
+1031 
-1038 ELESNK
+1038 
-1044 KVVRVYDIVNAGP
+1044 
-1057 RHRFTVSGVLVHNC
+1057 

-1076 VSALKAFGADK
+1076 VNALKAFGADK
-1087 MGMSEEEMQET
+1087 MGMSDEEMQET
-1098 VDLWRERSPR
+1098 VDLWRESSPK
-1108 IVGLWRALEKAAIRC
+1108 IVELWRALEKAAIRC
-1123 VVRRAPA
+1123 VARRATTT
-1130 VSTIGNVRFDFESG
+1130 STLGNVRFDFESG

-1196 LTENCWAAG
+1196 ITEN
-1205 TPVLTARGWTPIED
+1205 L
-1219 VTADDLV
+1219 
-1226 WDGVEWVENDGSECQ
+1226 
-1241 HSEKILC
+1241 
-1248 RLDGLL
+1248 
-1254 VTEDHKILT
+1254 
-1263 TEGWKDA
+1263 
-1270 KDCDG
+1270 
-1275 LERLPIQ
+1275 
-1282 LPEGAEL
+1282 
-1289 VPTEPR
+1289 
-1295 LSVRATTRRAGH
+1295 
-1307 GTPVY
+1307 
-1312 DVMNCGP
+1312 
-1319 RHRYVVLGESGP
+1319 
-1331 IIAHNCVQATAR
+1331 VQATAR

-1391 WAKGLPLNADGYDGP
+1391 WAEGLPLNADGYDGP